1 MAFDQVLAAR
11 VRALLDDA
19 GPVRQVRMFGG
30 LTFML
35 KGHMCCG
42 VAGEALIVRLGAEG
56 AAAVIEG
63 GLAGIFAP
71 AGRAVAGMVS
81 VEAADR
87 LDTPTLKVWIH
98 RAVTFVTTL
107 PVKP

>member
-19 GPVRQVRMFGG
+19 GPVRQVRM
-30 LTFML
+30 
-35 KGHMCCG
+35 
-42 VAGEALIVRLGAEG
+42 AGEALIVRLGAEG

-98 RAVTFVTTL
+98 RAVTFVTSL